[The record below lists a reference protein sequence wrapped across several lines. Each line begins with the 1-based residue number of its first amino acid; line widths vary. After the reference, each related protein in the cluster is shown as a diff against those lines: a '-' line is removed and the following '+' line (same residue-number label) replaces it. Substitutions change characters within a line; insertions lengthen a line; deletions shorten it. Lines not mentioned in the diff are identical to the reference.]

1 MMQSKHVRFLLW
13 AVIGMVLLSVLTYL
27 FRPRAII
34 VDIAQVVK
42 ADLQEIITD
51 EAKTRVHDV
60 YTLSAPVTGHLRRIE
75 AEVGDQVERLTTIV
89 AEIEPIDPDFLDPR
103 SEAQAKADIKTAE
116 SALTLAQAEV
126 NQSQAELDFALA
138 EFNRMREL
146 RVSNNVSARELDN
159 SERTY
164 KTALAALA
172 TTQAGLQMRVYE
184 LERSKAL
191 MLSPSTTQTQHG
203 NCQCV
208 NITAPVSGRILK
220 VLNKSEGVVI
230 AGTALLEIGNPK
242 DLEIVVELLSF
253 DAVKVEPG
261 QVVNI
266 KNWGG
271 SQPLTGRV
279 NRIEPIGFMKVSALG
294 IEEQR
299 VNVVVDITSEYN
311 RWARLGHGYQVD
323 VEIVLW
329 NGSDVLTVP
338 VTALFRE
345 QDKWAIFVVREK
357 TAHKQIISIGH
368 KNAFNVEVISGLN
381 ESDWYVSH
389 PNNQI
394 TDNVK
399 VSSSTDYIE

>member
-27 FRPRAII
+27 FRPRTII

-42 ADLQEIITD
+42 GELQEIITD

-60 YTLSAPVTGHLRRIE
+60 YTLSAPVTGHLRRIA
-75 AEVGDQVERLTTIV
+75 AEVGDPVERLTTIV

-116 SALTLAQAEV
+116 SALSLAQAEV
-126 NQSQAELDFALA
+126 DQSQAELDFALA
-138 EFNRMREL
+138 EFDRMREL
-146 RVSNNVSARELDN
+146 RVSNSVSARELDN

-164 KTALAALA
+164 KSALAVLA

-184 LERSKAL
+184 LERARAL

-253 DAVKVEPG
+253 DAVKVEPS

-311 RWARLGHGYQVD
+311 HWARLGHGYQVD

-329 NGSDVLTVP
+329 NGSDVLSVP

-345 QDKWAIFVVREK
+345 QDKWAIFVVKEDV
-357 TAHKQIISIGH
+357 AYKQIISIGH
-368 KNAFNVEVISGLN
+368 KNAFNVEVITGLN
-381 ESDWYVSH
+381 EGDWYVSH

-399 VSSSTDYIE
+399 VSSRRDYIE

>member
-1 MMQSKHVRFLLW
+1 MMQSKQVRLLLW
-13 AVIGMVLLSVLTYL
+13 VIITVVLILVLAYL
-27 FRPRAII
+27 FKPRAII
-34 VDIAQVVK
+34 VDMAQVTK
-42 ADLQEIITD
+42 GALQEIISD

-60 YTLSAPVTGHLRRIE
+60 YTLSAPVTGHLRRIT
-75 AEVGDQVERLTTIV
+75 AEVGDPVERLTTVV

-103 SEAQAKADIKTAE
+103 SEAQAKADIKTAH
-116 SALTLAQAEV
+116 SALSLAQAEV
-126 NQSQAELDFALA
+126 NQAQAELDFALA

-146 RVSNNVSARELDN
+146 RVSNSVSARELDN
-159 SERTY
+159 SERAY
-164 KTALAALA
+164 KTTRAALA
-172 TTQAGLQMRVYE
+172 TAQAGLQMRVYE

-191 MLSPSTTQTQHG
+191 MLSPSETQTQHG
-203 NCQCV
+203 SCQCV
-208 NITAPVSGRILK
+208 SITAPVSGRILK
-220 VLNKSEGVVI
+220 VLNKSEGVVM
-230 AGTALLEIGNPK
+230 AGTSLLEIGNPE

-279 NRIEPIGFMKVSALG
+279 NRIEPIGFMKISALG

-299 VNVVVDITSEYN
+299 VNVIVDIISEYS

-329 NGSDVLTVP
+329 DGSDLLSVP
-338 VTALFRE
+338 VTALFRD
-345 QDKWAIFVVREK
+345 QGKWAIFVVRDN
-357 TAHKQIISIGH
+357 TAQKKIVRIGH
-368 KNAFNVEVISGLN
+368 KNAFNVEVVSGLN
-381 ESDWYVSH
+381 EGDWYVSH

-394 TDNVK
+394 ADNVK
-399 VSSSTDYIE
+399 VLSRIDFIE

>member
-1 MMQSKHVRFLLW
+1 MQSKYVRLLLW
-13 AVIGMVLLSVLTYL
+13 AVISVVLLLVLAYL
-27 FRPRAII
+27 FKPRAII
-34 VDIAQVVK
+34 VDMAQVTK
-42 ADLQEIITD
+42 GKLQEIISD

-60 YTLSAPVTGHLRRIE
+60 YTLSAPVTGHLRRIT
-75 AEVGDQVERLTTIV
+75 AEVGDPVERLTTIV

-116 SALTLAQAEV
+116 SALSLAKAEV
-126 NQSQAELDFALA
+126 NQAEAELDFALA
-138 EFNRMREL
+138 EFDRMREL
-146 RVSNNVSARELDN
+146 RVSNSVSARELDN
-159 SERTY
+159 SERAY
-164 KTALAALA
+164 KTARAALA
-172 TTQAGLQMRVYE
+172 TVQAGLQMRVYE

-191 MLSPSTTQTQHG
+191 MLSPSTTQTEHG
-203 NCQCV
+203 RCQCI

-220 VLNKSEGVVI
+220 VLNKSEGVVM
-230 AGTALLEIGNPK
+230 AGTSLLEIGNPEY
-242 DLEIVVELLSF
+242 LEIVVELLSF

-271 SQPLTGRV
+271 SELLTGRV

-299 VNVVVDITSEYN
+299 VNVIIDITSEYS
-311 RWARLGHGYQVD
+311 RWSRLGHGYQVD

-329 NGSDVLTVP
+329 DGSDILSVP

-345 QDKWAIFVVREK
+345 QDKWAIFVVTDNTVQKR
-357 TAHKQIISIGH
+357 IIHIGH
-368 KNAFNVEVISGLN
+368 RNAFNVEVISGLN
-381 ESDWYVSH
+381 EGDWYVSH

-399 VSSSTDYIE
+399 VSSSIDFVE